1 MSDLNT
7 RKKSQFS
14 SKISHPASL
23 LVRVV
28 IDVNSENLVLH
39 LLVLLLP
46 LRLPHQIFLPPLRLL
61 SEEGSRNIP
70 SQSPGVHLQEHQA
83 AAGHPET
90 PQ

>member
-39 LLVLLLP
+39 LLLLLP

-70 SQSPGVHLQEHQA
+70 SQPPGVNLQEHQA